1 MNGQPRPDKRT
12 ARMAIETR
20 PQEGR
25 PAMSARE
32 AARILRRDVRTVR
45 RMIEDGEIAGGA
57 QPGQKYRRWYV
68 YIDRLPST
76 AAPRRADA
84 HAGAEVHTLRAENAR
99 LQADNTELRARLM
112 STEETNRL
120 LLASQATLREAVTD
134 YQSSIAE
141 VLAGLDGYR
150 QAADGYRD
158 SAEHFHRGVTALQA
172 SNAKLNTVLDHYS
185 DALSQHTTP
194 AHPGDLRADG
204 GI

>member
-1 MNGQPRPDKRT
+1 VRDPGSQQIAAAQPAASTEGPRVLEALRGEGGEEVEALAT
-12 ARMAIETR
+12 ARAER
-20 PQEGR
+20 LDRVGQ
-25 PAMSARE
+25 ARLLI
-32 AARILRRDVRTVR
+32 APLDGPPLR
-45 RMIEDGEIAGGA
+45 
-57 QPGQKYRRWYV
+57 
-68 YIDRLPST
+68 IDRLESG
-76 AAPRRADA
+76 RALDDDA
-84 HAGAEVHTLRAENAR
+84 HAGAEVQTLRAENAR

-204 GI
+204 GGI